1 MADVTRSSAFTRRH
15 AVHLGALVFL
25 VLMPPVALVL
35 DEPFYVSLASRILIY
50 GLAAAS
56 LDLILGFG
64 GMVSFGHAAFFGT
77 GGYVVGILFVH
88 GFEGTAFLGLIPG
101 SDSGLIVWPAAAGVA
116 GLLALIIGSV
126 SLRTGGVY
134 FIMIT
139 LAFAQMLYFFFV
151 SLEAYG
157 GDDGLSMYGRS
168 QIPWMDLSD
177 DTTFYYVCL
186 AVLLL
191 FLGFGH
197 RAVGSRFGMV
207 IRGVRENERRMT
219 ALGFPT
225 YRYKLACFS
234 IAGAAAGLAGA
245 LIANQTEFVSP
256 SLMHWTRSGEIMVMV
271 ILGGMGTLFGP
282 VFGAAAF
289 LLLEEV
295 LSAWT
300 EHWMIVLG
308 PVLIFVVLFARRG
321 IYGWL
326 IGAQDGSES

>member
-1 MADVTRSSAFTRRH
+1 MVDPRNLSRRQ
-15 AVHLGALVFL
+15 AVHLAALAMAL
-25 VLMPPVALVL
+25 LLPPMALAM
-35 DEPFYVSLASRILIY
+35 DEPFFVSLASRMLIY

-64 GMVSFGHAAFFGT
+64 GMVSFGHAAFFGV
-77 GGYVVGILFVH
+77 GGYTVGILFAH
-88 GFEGTAFLGLIPG
+88 GFEGSGFLGLIAG
-101 SDSGLIVWPAAAGVA
+101 SDNALIVWPLAMLIS
-116 GLLALIIGSV
+116 GLLALVIGAV

-151 SLEAYG
+151 SLETYG

-168 QIPWMDLSD
+168 RLPGLDLSD

-186 AVLLL
+186 AFLLL
-191 FLGFGH
+191 FLWLG
-197 RAVGSRFGMV
+197 RRLTGSRFGMV
-207 IRGVRENERRMT
+207 IAGVRENERRMT
-219 ALGFPT
+219 ALGFPV
-225 YRYKLACFS
+225 YRYKLACFA

-271 ILGGMGTLFGP
+271 IMGGMGTLVGP
-282 VFGAAAF
+282 VLGAAAF
-289 LLLEEV
+289 LLLEEL
-295 LSAWT
+295 LSGWT

-308 PVLIFVVLFARRG
+308 PLLILIVLFAKRG
-321 IYGWL
+321 IHGWL
-326 IGAQDGSES
+326 VGREGQP

>member
-1 MADVTRSSAFTRRH
+1 MLDPRNLNRRGV
-15 AVHLGALVFL
+15 VHL
-25 VLMPPVALVL
+25 VALAVALLLPPAMFAL
-35 DEPFYVSLASRILIY
+35 DEPFYVTLASRVLIY

-64 GMVSFGHAAFFGT
+64 GMVSFGHAAFVGV
-77 GGYVVGILFVH
+77 GAYAVGIMFVH
-88 GFEGTAFLGLIPG
+88 GFEGSYFLGLMPG
-101 SDSGLIVWPAAAGVA
+101 GDSALVVWPLAMLVSG
-116 GLLALIIGSV
+116 GLALIIGAV

-151 SLEAYG
+151 SLETYG

-168 QIPWMDLSD
+168 QLPGLDLSD
-177 DTTFYYVCL
+177 DATFYYVCL
-186 AVLLL
+186 ALLLL
-191 FLGFGH
+191 FLWLG
-197 RAVGSRFGMV
+197 RRLTASRFGMV
-207 IRGVRENERRMT
+207 ITGVRENERRMT

-225 YRYKLACFS
+225 YRYKLTCFA
-234 IAGAAAGLAGA
+234 IAGAVAGLAGA
-245 LIANQTEFVSP
+245 LGANQTEFVSP
-256 SLMHWTRSGEIMVMV
+256 ALMHWTKSGEIMVMV
-271 ILGGMGTLFGP
+271 IMGGMGTLIGP

-289 LLLEEV
+289 LLLEDI

-308 PVLIFVVLFARRG
+308 PLLILIVLFAKRG

-326 IGAQDGSES
+326 IGREGGP

>member
-1 MADVTRSSAFTRRH
+1 MADVPLIAGLTRRQS
-15 AVHLGALVFL
+15 VHLGTLLALL
-25 VLMPPVALVL
+25 LLPPMALAL
-35 DEPFYVSLASRILIY
+35 DEPFYISLASRILIY

-64 GMVSFGHAAFFGT
+64 GMASFGHAAFFGT

-88 GFEGTAFLGLIPG
+88 GFEGSDFLGLVPG
-101 SDSGLIVWPAAAGVA
+101 TDSALVAWPLATLVA
-116 GLLALIIGSV
+116 GLLALVIGAV

-151 SLEAYG
+151 SLETYG

-168 QIPWMDLSD
+168 RIPGVDLSAD
-177 DTTFYYVCL
+177 ATFYYVCL

-191 FLGFGH
+191 FLGLGQ
-197 RAVGSRFGMV
+197 RLVGSRFGMV
-207 IRGVRENERRMT
+207 ILGVRENERRMA

-234 IAGAAAGLAGA
+234 ISGAAAGLAGA

-256 SLMHWTRSGEIMVMV
+256 ALMHWTRSGEIMVMV
-271 ILGGMGTLFGP
+271 ILGGMGTLLGP

-295 LSAWT
+295 LSTWT
-300 EHWMIVLG
+300 EHWMVVLG

-326 IGAQDGSES
+326 VGRGAEP

>member
-1 MADVTRSSAFTRRH
+1 MIDLLTRRQVVH
-15 AVHLGALVFL
+15 FTALAV
-25 VLMPPVALVL
+25 VLLLPPVALAAG
-35 DEPFYVSLASRILIY
+35 EPFFVSLASRMLIY
-50 GLAAAS
+50 GLVAAS

-64 GMVSFGHAAFFGT
+64 GMVSFGHAAFFGV
-77 GGYVVGILFVH
+77 GGYTVGILFAH
-88 GFEGTAFLGLIPG
+88 GFDGSDFLGLIPG
-101 SDSGLIVWPAAAGVA
+101 SDNALIVWPLAMLVS
-116 GLLALIIGSV
+116 GLIALVIGAV

-151 SLEAYG
+151 SLETYG

-168 QIPWMDLSD
+168 QIPGLDLSD
-177 DTTFYYVCL
+177 DATFYYVCL
-186 AVLLL
+186 ALLLL
-191 FLGFGH
+191 FLWLG
-197 RAVGSRFGMV
+197 RRLTGSRFGMV
-207 IRGVRENERRMT
+207 IAGVRENERRMT
-219 ALGFPT
+219 ALGFPV
-225 YRYKLACFS
+225 YRYKLACFA

-271 ILGGMGTLFGP
+271 IMGGMGTLVGP

-295 LSAWT
+295 LSGWT
-300 EHWMIVLG
+300 EHWTIVLG
-308 PVLIFVVLFARRG
+308 PMLILIVLFAKRG

-326 IGAQDGSES
+326 VGRERAP